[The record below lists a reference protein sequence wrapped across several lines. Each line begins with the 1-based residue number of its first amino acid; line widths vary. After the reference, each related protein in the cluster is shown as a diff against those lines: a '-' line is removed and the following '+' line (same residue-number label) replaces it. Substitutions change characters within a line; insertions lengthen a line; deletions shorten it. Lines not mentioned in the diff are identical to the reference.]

1 MTAKEIIQAMKK
13 NGYEKT
19 KGTYFQIGES
29 HYYQLAAVRDKKS
42 ANILACA
49 TGQAA
54 LNLNA
59 EPALVVSVL
68 DDVYIRWKKLTIEE
82 KRIINENWDVDR
94 TVGVQASV
102 LVIALNDYTDTTV
115 LDIANRLEELLPA

>member
-1 MTAKEIIQAMKK
+1 MTAKEIIEAMKK

-29 HYYQLAAVRDKKS
+29 HYYRLGAVRNK
-42 ANILACA
+42 NGVLACA

-59 EPALVVSVL
+59 EPIEIVKVL
-68 DDVYIRWKKLTIEE
+68 DSVYIPLKKLTSEE
-82 KRIINENWDVDR
+82 RRIINENWDVDR
-94 TVGVQASV
+94 THGVEASV
-102 LVIALNDYTDTTV
+102 LVIALNDYTETTV
-115 LDIANRLEELLPA
+115 LDIANRLEELLAA